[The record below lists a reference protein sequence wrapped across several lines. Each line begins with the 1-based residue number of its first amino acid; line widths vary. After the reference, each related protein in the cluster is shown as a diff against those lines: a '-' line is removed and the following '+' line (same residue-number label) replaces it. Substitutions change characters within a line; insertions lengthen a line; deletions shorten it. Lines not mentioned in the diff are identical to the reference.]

1 MLASAGTE
9 QVRQQT
15 AKQRNAINLFI
26 GLPENVCYLD
36 FTPKL
41 CRSHGPLM
49 TEVIA
54 ICLPLACRQPHE
66 ERLNGLNIL
75 EPWHLQALPFW
86 ALVFNL
92 REVAQDFETVGSG
105 FTAAYVSIR
114 FWREE
119 SRGREFHSCSVFLP
133 AAPCSRIRHRP
144 TAPSHSR
151 HGICAG
157 RERPVRE

>member
-1 MLASAGTE
+1 VLASAGTE

-114 FWREE
+114 FLARRE
-119 SRGREFHSCSVFLP
+119 SRKGIPLLLSFSSSRAVQSHPSQAHGSVPF
-133 AAPCSRIRHRP
+133 STRHLRR
-144 TAPSHSR
+144 S
-151 HGICAG
+151 
-157 RERPVRE
+157 